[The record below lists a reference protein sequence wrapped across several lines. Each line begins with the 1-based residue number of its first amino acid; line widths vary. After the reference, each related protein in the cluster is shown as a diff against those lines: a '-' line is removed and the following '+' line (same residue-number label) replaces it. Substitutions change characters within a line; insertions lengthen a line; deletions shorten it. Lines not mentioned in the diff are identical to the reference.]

1 MKGREPAF
9 AGRLIKRYDNRKL
22 YDVQARRYVTLQDL
36 GRAVGEGTEVRV
48 VDQKSGDDLTA
59 MVLAQVLLEGIKER
73 TARIPWQVLA
83 RLIRLGFGPASALAH
98 WAGPP
103 EAARKARDEAERIA
117 SGLLSRGRLTL
128 EEAFALRQE
137 IAGSVQRIVSETQ
150 AGIESRVRGILDRSE
165 REGSVSPALKTLR
178 ERLMSFESYLGRPA
192 ARARKPVGPRRPR
205 RPRPIPGTAPG
216 RKE

>member
-1 MKGREPAF
+1 VKAEPAF

-59 MVLAQVLLEGIKER
+59 MVLAQVLLDGIKER

-178 ERLMSFESYLGRPA
+178 ERLMSFETYLGRPA
-192 ARARKPVGPRRPR
+192 ARARKPVGPRRSR